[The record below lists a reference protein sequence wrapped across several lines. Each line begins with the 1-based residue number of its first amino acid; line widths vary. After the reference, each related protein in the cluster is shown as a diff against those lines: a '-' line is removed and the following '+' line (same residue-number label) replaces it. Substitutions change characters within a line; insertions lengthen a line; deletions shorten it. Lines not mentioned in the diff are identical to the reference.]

1 MTACVTRDGR
11 DKIHEIREGSVIL
24 EFFLVKDANS
34 RKVYYDYRTVRT
46 FPINAN
52 EYGRGPYC
60 QQRDMRD
67 NIIALCKGMEWVSD
81 QHRSYR
87 ETGVVP
93 S

>member
-1 MTACVTRDGR
+1 MNASITRDGR

-46 FPINAN
+46 FPINPN
-52 EYGRGPYC
+52 EFGRGPYL

-67 NIIALCKGMEWVSD
+67 NIVALCRGMEWVSD
-81 QHRSYR
+81 QHRSHR

-93 S
+93 V